1 MTRHEKEKE
10 MATKTDEV
18 LELIK
23 GMTILELR
31 DLNDKIKEE
40 FGVTAMA
47 PMAVAAAPA
56 AGGGAAAAVAEE
68 EKTEW
73 NVVLKD
79 FGANKINVIKAVR
92 EVTTLGLKEAKDL
105 VEAAPTN
112 VKEGIEKTEA
122 ESIKTKLVEAGATV
136 DVV

>member
-1 MTRHEKEKE
+1 
-10 MATKTDEV
+10 MATKTDEI
-18 LELIK
+18 LEMIK
-23 GMTILELR
+23 GMTILELK

-40 FGVTAMA
+40 FGVSAMA
-47 PMAVAAAPA
+47 PMMAAPMGGGGA
-56 AGGGAAAAVAEE
+56 GGGGAAAAVAEE
-68 EKTEW
+68 EKTEF

-112 VKEGIEKTEA
+112 VKEGVDKAEA
-122 ESIKTKLVEAGATV
+122 ESIKAKLVEAGATV
-136 DVV
+136 DLV

>member
-1 MTRHEKEKE
+1 
-10 MATKTDEV
+10 MATKSDQV
-18 LELIK
+18 VDLIK
-23 GMTILELR
+23 EMTILELK

-47 PMAVAAAPA
+47 PVAVAAAGAPA
-56 AGGGAAAAVAEE
+56 AGGGAVAVED

-79 FGANKINVIKAVR
+79 FGSNKINVIKAVR

-112 VKEGIEKTEA
+112 LKEGIEKAEA
-122 ESIKTKLVEAGATV
+122 ESIKAKLSEQGATV